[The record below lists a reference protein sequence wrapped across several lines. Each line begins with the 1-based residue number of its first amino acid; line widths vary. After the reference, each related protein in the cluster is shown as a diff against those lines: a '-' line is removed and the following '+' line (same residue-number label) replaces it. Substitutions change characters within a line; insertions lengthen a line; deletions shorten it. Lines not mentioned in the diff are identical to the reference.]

1 MATDGRESP
10 LLDAAEISSIA
21 DGSLSTMSFDELDA
35 LHVRLSN
42 DLDERKAVIRRVRQ
56 RKDAISAESSVRAK
70 LDAMS
75 PVEREA
81 VARMAREEA
90 GAERDR

>member
-1 MATDGRESP
+1 MATDARESP

-21 DGSLSTMSFDELDA
+21 DESLSTMSFDELNA

-42 DLDERKAVIRRVRQ
+42 DLDERKEAIRRVRR
-56 RKDAISAESSVRAK
+56 RKDAIAAESSARAK

-75 PVEREA
+75 PAERE
-81 VARMAREEA
+81 VIGKMAKAEVE
-90 GAERDR
+90 GA

>member
-1 MATDGRESP
+1 MATDARESP

-21 DGSLSTMSFDELDA
+21 DESLSTMSFDELDA

-42 DLDERKAVIRRVRQ
+42 DLDERKEAIRRVR
-56 RKDAISAESSVRAK
+56 RHKDAIAAESSVRAK

-75 PVEREA
+75 PAEREA

-90 GAERDR
+90 GAGRAR